1 MLNADGIF
9 ILKTERVTMTLNRLS
24 GLVMA
29 LLGAVMLFWVIPDQT
44 ETVRHGWLEPD
55 TLPNII
61 MVTVILLGLFH
72 FILPTGTATF
82 DIKVALRISLFF
94 GMALSSLYLMSI
106 AGYRIAAPVMVL
118 VIQLLI
124 GERRPLWLISGVVL
138 LPAVIWL
145 AVEVLLELP
154 LP

>member
-1 MLNADGIF
+1 
-9 ILKTERVTMTLNRLS
+9 MTLNRLS

-29 LLGAVMLFWVIPDQT
+29 LLGAVMIFWVIPDQT
-44 ETVRHGWLEPD
+44 ETVRQGWLEPD
-55 TLPNII
+55 TLPNMI
-61 MVTVILLGLFH
+61 MALVILLGLFH

-82 DIKVALRISLFF
+82 DVKISLRIGLFF
-94 GMALSSLYLMSI
+94 GIALASLYLMSI
-106 AGYRIAAPVMVL
+106 AGYLIAAPVMVL

-138 LPAVIWL
+138 LPAGIWL
-145 AVEVLLELP
+145 AVNGLLELP